1 MSGATAHSIEK
12 NDALVIVDVQNDFL
26 PGGALAVDDGDA
38 VIPVIN
44 DYIRRFTDRSHPIIA
59 TRDWHPVD
67 HCSFAE
73 CGGI

>member
-26 PGGALAVDDGDA
+26 PSGALPVDDGDA

-44 DYIRRFTDRSHPIIA
+44 
-59 TRDWHPVD
+59 
-67 HCSFAE
+67 
-73 CGGI
+73 

>member
-1 MSGATAHSIEK
+1 MQVCVKWCFSLECDMSGATAHSIEK

-44 DYIRRFTDRSHPIIA
+44 
-59 TRDWHPVD
+59 
-67 HCSFAE
+67 
-73 CGGI
+73 